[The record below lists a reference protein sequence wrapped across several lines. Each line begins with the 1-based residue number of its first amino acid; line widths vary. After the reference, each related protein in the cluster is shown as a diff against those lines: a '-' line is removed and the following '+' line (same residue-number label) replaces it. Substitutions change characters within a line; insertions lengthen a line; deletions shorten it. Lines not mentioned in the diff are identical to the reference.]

1 MEQIKSQV
9 EFLQR
14 LYLLNETVK
23 SVAERA
29 EVWAKEEGRS
39 IPFQRR
45 LMWSP
50 LAQRV
55 VKDLIFEF
63 WDAARILWKYTLDTD
78 LSGFQHLEDLSERSL
93 ESQNGDSGGHA
104 TNFNAMDLNT
114 LELAVRILLQ
124 IVDNAFQNSL
134 FKLPWSETE
143 DDLDFVTVSLRL
155 LDNKIENMLYWLGEI
170 LDDLGKI
177 MPSDVISLAARA
189 PRQKRTTLIERGQ
202 KGTRARA

>member
-14 LYLLNETVK
+14 VYLLKETVN
-23 SVAERA
+23 SIVERA
-29 EVWAKEEGRS
+29 EFWTKEEGIS
-39 IPFQRR
+39 IPFHHR

-55 VKDLIFEF
+55 VKNLIFEF
-63 WDAARILWKYTLDTD
+63 WDAARILWEYTLDAD

-93 ESQNGDSGGHA
+93 ESQNSDSGGHA

-134 FKLPWSETE
+134 FKLPWPVTE
-143 DDLDFVTVSLRL
+143 DDLDFATVSLRL

-177 MPSDVISLAARA
+177 MSSDEAAHHQRTT
-189 PRQKRTTLIERGQ
+189 PNKREHKRT
-202 KGTRARA
+202 RAKA